1 MPNHAITF
9 VDPWQLRQE
18 GEQQAFPVGID
29 RRCLAQGDSWF
40 SIGALPPG
48 LTSNILAEL
57 VLSPSMAVV
66 NCARPGKELRLM
78 VDTMQDSNFMR
89 FLAGGNLAVEFDAI
103 FVSGG
108 GNDMIA
114 AASMPPSADPVQR
127 IFLTPVQRGGMQVPV
142 TQYLSPNGWKAFSDH
157 ITHWFGSLVS
167 SRDSG
172 VNKNKPLFFHNYE
185 YCRPRPAGAGLGFGP
200 WLDTAMG
207 TYSIPEGDR
216 LALTNELM
224 DRLSRLLSDIVAANI
239 ARDPNCNI
247 FLIDTRTGAHL
258 DLAAEGSTGES
269 GDWINE
275 IHPSYQGY
283 RKIASVW
290 RQQVDPHI

>member
-18 GEQQAFPVGID
+18 GEEQAFPVGID

-57 VLSPSMAVV
+57 ALSLSMAVV

-114 AASMPPSADPVQR
+114 AAGVPPGADPAQQ
-127 IFLTPVQRGGMQVPV
+127 IFRTPAQRGGMQVPV
-142 TQYLSPNGWKAFSDH
+142 PQYISADGWKAFSDH
-157 ITHWFGSLVS
+157 ITHWFGTLVS

-172 VNKNKPLFFHNYE
+172 VNKNKPLFFHDYG

-200 WLDTAMG
+200 WLNTAMG
-207 TYSIPEGDR
+207 NYSVPEGDR
-216 LALTNELM
+216 LDLTNALM
-224 DRLSRLLSDIVAANI
+224 DRLGKLLSDIVAANM
-239 ARDPNCNI
+239 ARDPNCKI
-247 FLIDTRTGAHL
+247 FLVDTRTDAHL
-258 DLAAEGSTGES
+258 VLADDGSTGES

-290 RQQVDPHI
+290 RQQVEPRI